1 MYSSN
6 SAAAHANGYPYSS
19 YEPSDSTIVSP
30 LVTVE
35 LKKVAA
41 HYPAIEKEGCP
52 FKVVTGLRRRLPE
65 LSDSPKAHDGA
76 EDGSQAHQVVHK
88 VSVEPVTR
96 RLKVGTSKLH
106 RAAENVL
113 YVRRFL
119 KGGVSREER
128 DLNELVG
135 VEEAEK
141 LIECPLRP
149 AVRAYC
155 DRLSSIPPTMLL
167 AHCYTRYLGDL
178 SGGQILRKAAKRH
191 LGSDCPTR
199 FYEFE
204 EIGNC
209 QAMKDRYKSAIDSCG
224 IAADVADALVEESLC
239 AYALNV
245 QLFEEMDFI
254 NGYASRVQN
263 STRDHGLSSV
273 WHLRAEASPS
283 ALKNIVSSSS
293 AVGGMMPRDAGPSL
307 VIPTTTAAAR
317 SPQAEVLDV
326 VSAVRE
332 KEEAGQGVSTH
343 DTRPVDDEDV
353 EKPQTGPLHGLKAP
367 ISVVVMA
374 DEKTYS
380 CKGPDTVEA
389 EAEACKA
396 QSALDLAMSY
406 AMSTQ
411 LSSDSAAQLVAWRAE
426 KDRLHE
432 EKAEA
437 ERARAEKERFQSEAK
452 ARAKLLAVDF
462 DEMLESHAA
471 GQQAE
476 GDSVALHWRKMIDVE
491 AGASSSPLTPQGDD
505 AKASSGPDSVVRTH
519 TEATEPPYRSL
530 SSELVERCRCGANTR
545 RRLDEAGL
553 LCVNCDGYVDSRYP
567 PEAYLEVELS
577 RTIDGPR
584 TLVDKLSHSS
594 VPSASPYRHRFSVLS
609 LNKMT
614 ALVVCFDINR
624 IDRLRRGLR
633 DLDLRVAG
641 IFDADGRPMASLPM
655 LPPRRV
661 GSSSGGGDYSSEESE
676 APPRHR
682 EGSRQRSQKGEGLSP
697 APPPPTTTEP
707 PPPPQAEIMPKI
719 TQASQPAPP
728 PPPPAAPVAG
738 MWAMQAGPPPMM
750 APWGMPQATAVGYPP
765 PAGGG
770 WGAAAVDPQWLQH
783 FQAVYQASGGH
794 FDAQA
799 LQQQQQLAM
808 QMMMSTQQ
816 QVPPPAGAAAVYGG
830 SAYPFVQQQQQP
842 PSKGG
847 GGSLGQQPRR

>member
-1 MYSSN
+1 MECSWGPLPPAVLACFLPARPQVSSPVVAPLICD
-6 SAAAHANGYPYSS
+6 SYRRSS
-19 YEPSDSTIVSP
+19 TLIDTIEATAYYDIGPELALKDIVS
-30 LVTVE
+30 
-35 LKKVAA
+35 
-41 HYPAIEKEGCP
+41 
-52 FKVVTGLRRRLPE
+52 
-65 LSDSPKAHDGA
+65 
-76 EDGSQAHQVVHK
+76 
-88 VSVEPVTR
+88 
-96 RLKVGTSKLH
+96 
-106 RAAENVL
+106 
-113 YVRRFL
+113 
-119 KGGVSREER
+119 
-128 DLNELVG
+128 
-135 VEEAEK
+135 
-141 LIECPLRP
+141 
-149 AVRAYC
+149 
-155 DRLSSIPPTMLL
+155 
-167 AHCYTRYLGDL
+167 
-178 SGGQILRKAAKRH
+178 
-191 LGSDCPTR
+191 
-199 FYEFE
+199 
-204 EIGNC
+204 
-209 QAMKDRYKSAIDSCG
+209 
-224 IAADVADALVEESLC
+224 
-239 AYALNV
+239 
-245 QLFEEMDFI
+245 
-254 NGYASRVQN
+254 
-263 STRDHGLSSV
+263 LSSV
-273 WHLRAEASPS
+273 
-283 ALKNIVSSSS
+283 
-293 AVGGMMPRDAGPSL
+293 VGGMMPRDAGPSL

-343 DTRPVDDEDV
+343 DTRSADDEDV

-380 CKGPDTVEA
+380 CKGLVTEELMNTVEA
-389 EAEACKA
+389 EAGACKA
-396 QSALDLAMSY
+396 QRALDLAMSY

-437 ERARAEKERFQSEAK
+437 ERARAEKERLARSVYDDRVARWVTLDAQISEALAGIDVGAFHRDAMRFAECDWSHVPLIGGEEGAEAQQIVFQSEAN

-462 DEMLESHAA
+462 DEVLESHAA
-471 GQQAE
+471 GQLAE
-476 GDSVALHWRKMIDVE
+476 GDSVALHWRRMIDVE

-505 AKASSGPDSVVRTH
+505 AKASSGPESVVRTH
-519 TEATEPPYRSL
+519 TEGTEPPYRSL
-530 SSELVERCRCGANTR
+530 SSELVERCRCGANGR

-609 LNKMT
+609 LNKIT

-661 GSSSGGGDYSSEESE
+661 GSSSGGGEYSSEESE

-707 PPPPQAEIMPKI
+707 PPPPPPPQAEIMPEI

-738 MWAMQAGPPPMM
+738 MWPMQAGPPPMM
-750 APWGMPQATAVGYPP
+750 APWGMPQATAVGYAP

-770 WGAAAVDPQWLQH
+770 WGAPAVDPQWLQH

-816 QVPPPAGAAAVYGG
+816 QVPPPTGAAAAAVYGS
-830 SAYPFVQQQQQP
+830 SAYPFVQQQQQQQP